1 MNDILFGNNN
11 TKTIKRLSKQYFKK
25 NKVRNLAAILAI
37 VLTAFLFTSITSL
50 AFNMVSSM
58 QLSMQMQKG
67 SKGDGTFGYMTE
79 EQFEQLKNSDF
90 VEQAG
95 HRRTIGYASN
105 AVGHSVELN
114 YADSIQQELTFCVPT
129 HGSAPE
135 KANEIA
141 TTELALKALGV
152 EPEIGAEVPLEFEL
166 RGKTYHYDMV
176 LSAWWEASNDMI
188 SVAVLSEQFVKD
200 NPDVVK
206 NTRAVDGEISG
217 VTFSEVVLKDKRNI
231 KEQMDNFVYSIG
243 GNQGDYNICD
253 ISVMQDVRQYGLL
266 RMIGTSTRQ
275 IKSIVNRQ
283 AVWLTLIGLPIGLI
297 AGFFAGRAL
306 LPVVMGIFSYEY
318 STASLQTSASP
329 LLFVIAAL
337 FTILTVFIS
346 TRKPA
351 QKASKVSPMEACV

>member
-176 LSAWWEASNDMI
+176 LSGWWEASNDTV
-188 SVAVLSEQFVKD
+188 SVAILSEQFVKD

-206 NTRAVDGEISG
+206 NTHAVDGEISG
-217 VTFSEVVLKDKRNI
+217 VTFSEVVLKDKTNI
-231 KEQMDNFVYSIG
+231 QEQMDSFVYSIG
-243 GNQGDYNICD
+243 GNPEDMSADNFILSVENQMGKAMISSESILFAVVFVLMFVLCGYLLIYNIFD

-266 RMIGTSTRQ
+266 RMS
-275 IKSIVNRQ
+275 
-283 AVWLTLIGLPIGLI
+283 
-297 AGFFAGRAL
+297 
-306 LPVVMGIFSYEY
+306 
-318 STASLQTSASP
+318 
-329 LLFVIAAL
+329 
-337 FTILTVFIS
+337 
-346 TRKPA
+346 
-351 QKASKVSPMEACV
+351 

>member
-67 SKGDGTFGYMTE
+67 SKADGTFGYMTE

-166 RGKTYHYDMV
+166 RGK
-176 LSAWWEASNDMI
+176 LIIMI
-188 SVAVLSEQFVKD
+188 WCFPAGGKQATIWSVW
-200 NPDVVK
+200 P
-206 NTRAVDGEISG
+206 
-217 VTFSEVVLKDKRNI
+217 
-231 KEQMDNFVYSIG
+231 
-243 GNQGDYNICD
+243 
-253 ISVMQDVRQYGLL
+253 
-266 RMIGTSTRQ
+266 
-275 IKSIVNRQ
+275 
-283 AVWLTLIGLPIGLI
+283 
-297 AGFFAGRAL
+297 FFR
-306 LPVVMGIFSYEY
+306 S
-318 STASLQTSASP
+318 SL
-329 LLFVIAAL
+329 
-337 FTILTVFIS
+337 
-346 TRKPA
+346 
-351 QKASKVSPMEACV
+351 